1 MYAGGEKRT
10 NGGLDGAGAGGEGRG
25 ALRRRRQPPT
35 SGSAASSSYPSTSGS
50 AGSSSSG
57 RRVVEEAEEQG
68 GGGGGGGSKQGRRRK
83 AVARAIRERLP
94 AAVACWGNG
103 AVVEGIG
110 GRSGRRSRRERPG
123 DDGGGEDNAGAAA
136 RAPAAAWCCVC
147 PDEECR
153 LEANPSANGKEDP
166 GLRALLEN
174 NDFFSDDCNP
184 HAAAAFPEPG
194 DRSD

>member
-1 MYAGGEKRT
+1 M
-10 NGGLDGAGAGGEGRG
+10 
-25 ALRRRRQPPT
+25 
-35 SGSAASSSYPSTSGS
+35 
-50 AGSSSSG
+50 
-57 RRVVEEAEEQG
+57 EEEEEQG
-68 GGGGGGGSKQGRRRK
+68 GGGGGGRKQGRRRK

-94 AAVACWGNG
+94 AAVACWGNS

-136 RAPAAAWCCVC
+136 RAPAAAWCCAC

-184 HAAAAFPEPG
+184 HAAVAAAAAFPESG